1 MFLGG
6 QLQLAVLVVL
16 SCSAGAFV
24 VPSGLSGRSSPSAI
38 RLSNSSPIRQQ
49 QQRQQ
54 APGMVLSGLPSPS
67 ARKKTTI
74 SDPKTTKP
82 PAEKKAR
89 SSSTWND
96 DFGTTVGRAAFA
108 SLKNKARDM
117 MVKGAEKRGLDW
129 TGIVEGLKGAEN
141 WEKRRTEILAK
152 NTNVVVPE
160 YYLKQFHA
168 YGDGNLCWQAAFEQE
183 IASLAV
189 GIRSFPKEGLNAEK
203 YLRDAYIAQLTR
215 LGGQVEK
222 GGVIVDFGC
231 GVGTSTRLLAESMPG
246 ARRVI
251 GMDLSPY
258 MIAVGNHHN
267 REKKTGRRVSLV
279 YGDVADTRLPDGG
292 TSLVSCT
299 YLLHEM
305 PDEAVRDVLAEAY
318 RLLKPGGSLAIM
330 DMDPDAPGYKKLR
343 SNPFLFAIVRAT
355 EPYLDQWF
363 NLAPR
368 IHHLLAETGFSVV
381 RKAAVTGRHFL
392 VVATKA
398 GSLDLRPS
406 DRARE
411 AMDEHL
417 STWQT

>member
-1 MFLGG
+1 MISRLP
-6 QLQLAVLVVL
+6 LALLVLL
-16 SCSAGAFV
+16 LAEQQRCEAFM
-24 VPSGLSGRSSPSAI
+24 VPSTVRGRASPTSARLGIQGSSAA
-38 RLSNSSPIRQQ
+38 
-49 QQRQQ
+49 QQRQRVQ
-54 APGMVLSGLPSPS
+54 VPNMVLSGLPSPS
-67 ARKKTTI
+67 TRRQKKDAI
-74 SDPKTTKP
+74 SEAAPKTV
-82 PAEKKAR
+82 AKKA
-89 SSSTWND
+89 STWND
-96 DFGTTVGRAAFA
+96 DFPTTLGRAAFS
-108 SLKNKARDM
+108 SLKDKARDM

-129 TGIVEGLKGAEN
+129 TGIVERLQGAEN
-141 WEKRRTEILAK
+141 WEKLRTDILAK
-152 NTNVVVPE
+152 NTNVVVPD
-160 YYLKQFHA
+160 YYLQQFHA
-168 YGDGNLCWQAAFEQE
+168 YGEGNLCWQAAFEQE

-203 YLRDAYIAQLTR
+203 YLRDAFIAQLTR

-231 GVGTSTRLLAESMPG
+231 GVGTSTRVLAEALPM
-246 ARRVI
+246 AKRVI
-251 GMDLSPY
+251 GMDLSPH

-267 REKKTGRRVSLV
+267 REKKVGRRVSLV
-279 YGDVADTRLPDGG
+279 YGDVADTRLPDASA
-292 TSLVSCT
+292 SLVSCT

-343 SNPFLFAIVRAT
+343 SNPFLFSIVRAT
-355 EPYLDQWF
+355 EPYLDRWF
-363 NLAPR
+363 RLAPR
-368 IHHLLAETGFSVV
+368 IHNLLADTGFSVV

-398 GSLDLRPS
+398 GSLDFRPS

-417 STWQT
+417 NTWET